1 MPAMLSIGLSSI
13 KAGETLRLRMQ
24 IAAILLLHRFHPS
37 IYRGSYL
44 RPFNFVSRL
53 SPFLFSPFYSKSESR
68 RLRLEIFSLSLSRR
82 RRRRPGTT
90 ISFNYRFR
98 VIQRVFTFVKI
109 AIYENAGS

>member
-53 SPFLFSPFYSKSESR
+53 PPFLFSLFIPKASRDGCDSKY
-68 RLRLEIFSLSLSRR
+68 SLSRR